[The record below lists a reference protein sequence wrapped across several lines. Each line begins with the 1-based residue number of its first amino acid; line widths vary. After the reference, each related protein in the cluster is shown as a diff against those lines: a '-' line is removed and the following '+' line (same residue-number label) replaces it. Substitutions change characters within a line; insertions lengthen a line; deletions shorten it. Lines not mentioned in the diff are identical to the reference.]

1 MSTEQ
6 VESHE
11 AKDRTDNRKTPYS
24 EAFKKFIVSG
34 WAPYSETPPER
45 LAAADWTP
53 ARWTSLREAFPG
65 ATLVIPAGPYKVR
78 SNDCDYR
85 FRPHST
91 FRRQRRQQ

>member
-34 WAPYSETPPER
+34 GTSE
-45 LAAADWTP
+45 
-53 ARWTSLREAFPG
+53 
-65 ATLVIPAGPYKVR
+65 
-78 SNDCDYR
+78 
-85 FRPHST
+85 
-91 FRRQRRQQ
+91 